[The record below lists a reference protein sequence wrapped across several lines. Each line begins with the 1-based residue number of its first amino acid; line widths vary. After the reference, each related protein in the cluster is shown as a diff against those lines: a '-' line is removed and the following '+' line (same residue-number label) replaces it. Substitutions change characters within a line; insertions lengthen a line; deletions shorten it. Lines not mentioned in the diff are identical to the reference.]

1 MRKKEKSSVNGLCV
15 SSYVSDKLH
24 KQTRE
29 LMKEL
34 ENRKNPGF
42 RIHSTGYNRERMKN
56 NGEY

>member
-1 MRKKEKSSVNGLCV
+1 MSRKKQNKYNNFRGLCV
-15 SSYVSDKLH
+15 TSSVSDKLH

-34 ENRKNPGF
+34 NHTENYSF
-42 RIHSTGYNRERMKN
+42 RNRRVKN